1 VNIKEIIKYYGIKP
15 KEKLGQT
22 FLVNESVLKREVEYA
37 EISKH
42 DTVLEIGCGLG
53 SLTKF
58 LVKYAKKV
66 YAIEKD
72 LELIKIL
79 KNNLKAENLE
89 IIHGDVLKI
98 EFPKFDKV
106 VSNIPYSI
114 SEPLIQKLLYH
125 DFKLGV
131 LLVSEKFSNRLIG
144 KKKTKLSLISE
155 TFFKVKQCDLIGPEN
170 FHPKPKVYSRI
181 VVLKPKVPNL
191 KETIFQ
197 EFIKQ
202 RDKKVKNALRE
213 AIIKACSKFG
223 KRVTKR
229 AARAIVG
236 DFKIDKKVQ
245 NLNLRELKKVE
256 SFIKFLNL

>member
-1 VNIKEIIKYYGIKP
+1 MVDIKLDQHFLINKKILERILELAKLNK
-15 KEKLGQT
+15 KE
-22 FLVNESVLKREVEYA
+22 
-37 EISKH
+37 
-42 DTVLEIGCGLG
+42 TVLEVGAGEG
-53 SLTKF
+53 HLTK
-58 LVKYAKKV
+58 LLAKKAGKV

-72 LELIKIL
+72 RDLFNKL
-79 KNNLKAENLE
+79 KNLNKNVVPIL
-89 IIHGDVLKI
+89 GDALKI